1 MIYAGMLIT
10 LLGFAISVLSL
21 GMASSV
27 GARMVIVLI
36 GLAISLFG
44 IMGVINRAYLNNAI
58 WRKQL

>member
-1 MIYAGMLIT
+1 MVYAGILIT
-10 LLGFAISVLSL
+10 LLGFVISVLSL

-36 GLAISLFG
+36 GLAVSLFG

-58 WRKQL
+58 WRKQS